1 MRRQKTEG
9 YTRISEAVEKLV
21 LKGLQLDPGDSLSYS
36 EINNFIGLN
45 VLSDRSI
52 LTRARTQWAKHGI
65 YFDSVRG
72 YGIQM
77 ATSLDNKY
85 DSSRQ
90 AVSVARR
97 AKKTILRLQSTDV
110 VQLSKNDQ
118 TSVAN
123 HLGLWGF
130 IGHSAM
136 TMAKQAAPKPQR
148 ETSTQ
153 NVTPELAAY
162 LGYGQARKV
171 S

>member
-1 MRRQKTEG
+1 MRKTEG
-9 YTRISEAVEKLV
+9 YTRIGEAVEKLV
-21 LKGLQLDPGDSLSYS
+21 LRGMQLDPGDSLSYS
-36 EINNFIGLN
+36 EIAKFLGIS
-45 VLSDRSI
+45 VLQDRSI

-77 ATSLDNKY
+77 ATPLDNKY

-90 AVSVARR
+90 AISVARR

-118 TSVAN
+118 SAVAN

-130 IGHSAM
+130 IGQSAM

-153 NVTPELAAY
+153 DVTPELAAY
-162 LGYGQARKV
+162 LSYGQARKV
-171 S
+171 SS